1 MSSTCHFGNSFYKL
15 VFMGFILTKIF
26 PILSTIPYDHFS
38 FSLEMRAALT
48 VLSILLT
55 SRDNKLFNSVQNVSP
70 VQSGCGAWRESLTL
84 LTYYSFKCFTWGFPF
99 QPRYLSGIKLK
110 SKMNSVP
117 FIGCYI
123 LELEPL
129 ISI

>member
-1 MSSTCHFGNSFYKL
+1 MSSTCHFGSNFYKL

-26 PILSTIPYDHFS
+26 QIINTIPCDHFS
-38 FSLEMRAALT
+38 FSLEIRAALT
-48 VLSILLT
+48 FLSILLT
-55 SRDNKLFNSVQNVSP
+55 SRDNMLFNSVQNVSP
-70 VQSGCGAWRESLTL
+70 VRSGCGAWRESLTL
-84 LTYYSFKCFTWGFPF
+84 LTYYSFKCFMWGFPF

-123 LELEPL
+123 LEWEPL